1 MIHITSERW
10 EKYKHDIVED
20 DYYASKEFE
29 TTTLYFMAPAGIADG
44 CTNEDVSVE
53 ISMEFPT
60 LDDAIAE
67 ASNAKYQKFFEELGI
82 PYDLPIKSG
91 TTRVYVTDGCDPDLL
106 MYNTRKF
113 RVEFA
118 VDNDDLVRLIP
129 QAGKPAW
136 RPDW

>member
-60 LDDAIAE
+60 LDDAYFE
-67 ASNAKYQKFFEELGI
+67 AAYAGVSISPTKEVDGTMLDYDWSDWDAPYEYINFLLELYYRNERMNNAG
-82 PYDLPIKSG
+82 
-91 TTRVYVTDGCDPDLL
+91 
-106 MYNTRKF
+106 
-113 RVEFA
+113 
-118 VDNDDLVRLIP
+118 
-129 QAGKPAW
+129 
-136 RPDW
+136 